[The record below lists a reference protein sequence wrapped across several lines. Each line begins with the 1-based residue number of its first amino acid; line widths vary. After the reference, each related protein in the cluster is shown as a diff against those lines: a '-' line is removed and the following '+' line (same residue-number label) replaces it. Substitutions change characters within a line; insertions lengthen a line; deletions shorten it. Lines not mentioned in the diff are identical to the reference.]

1 MVFGFLISTVSLAA
15 AFGMPLYRTLLAVE
29 GKNTAQRSDWLQ
41 YWAVLSVLMLF
52 LSTPVGAL
60 VAWILPFF
68 VFESLKAGVCV
79 WLWHEKTCG
88 ARIAVDLALPH
99 YARVAPQI
107 KVVTGFLDTAA
118 DAISKQVKAVGLP
131 SE

>member
-1 MVFGFLISTVSLAA
+1 M
-15 AFGMPLYRTLLAVE
+15 
-29 GKNTAQRSDWLQ
+29 TAPQ
-41 YWAVLSVLMLF
+41 F
-52 LSTPVGAL
+52 LSCLPHLPLQNTHNRQ

-88 ARIAVDLALPH
+88 ARMAVDLALPH
-99 YARVAPQI
+99 YAAVAPQI
-107 KVVTGFLDTAA
+107 KVVTGYLDTAA
-118 DAISKQVKAVGLP
+118 GAISKQVKAVGLP